1 MLKVIII
8 IAFVLIRFYLSSNKK
23 KQQTATP
30 TPQPKAKPAT
40 TSNPIEDLLKEWA
53 DKPKVE
59 KQFTNID
66 THKASDDEKRLDWQ
80 EVVNSKIKE
89 KESLLQKTS
98 RTSSSSTMKVEKVQ
112 REIEPT
118 TTSKK
123 KRTLQKV
130 NLKQAVLYKTIL
142 ERKYFSV

>member
-59 KQFTNID
+59 KQFTNTD
-66 THKASDDEKRLDWQ
+66 THKAEEDPQELNWQ

-98 RTSSSSTMKVEKVQ
+98 RTSSSSTMKVEKMQ
-112 REIEPT
+112 REIEPA

-123 KRTLQKV
+123 KRALQKV

>member
-59 KQFTNID
+59 KQFTNTH
-66 THKASDDEKRLDWQ
+66 THKASEDKKRLDWQ

-98 RTSSSSTMKVEKVQ
+98 RTSSSSTMKVEKMQ
-112 REIEPT
+112 REVEPT